1 MAKFKP
7 VDPNENTPDFKNI
20 PNVKVE
26 SITNTY
32 FGNQF
37 LVYFL
42 KIPQVGYYQDP
53 ENKSLRSYYID
64 RINESIR
71 GVTLPEV
78 NTTMIPI
85 SYFGHQN
92 DYKMGVGDGELGRI
106 GIRFK
111 LDRYL
116 NNYTSFINWQYLKY
130 DWHSGGKNPKNNMK
144 TQKDLEGT
152 IVVSFLD
159 TDEKITRQIGYKI
172 IVDTV
177 PGLTLGT
184 DSPDE
189 IEFDVGFRITD
200 IDIEGFIMGHPLA
213 EPTRIL

>member
-7 VDPNENTPDFKNI
+7 VDPNKNPPDYKNI
-20 PNVKVE
+20 PSVEVE

-37 LVYFL
+37 IAYFL

-53 ENKSLRSYYID
+53 ESKSLRSYYID

-71 GVTLPEV
+71 GITLPEI
-78 NTTMIPI
+78 NTTMIPL

-92 DYKMGVGDGELGRI
+92 AYKMGVGDGELGRI
-106 GIRFK
+106 GVRFK

-116 NNYTSFINWQYLKY
+116 NNYTAFINWQYLKY
-130 DWHSGGKNPKNNMK
+130 DWSFGGQNPKNQ
-144 TQKDLEGT
+144 TPQQKDLEG
-152 IVVSFLD
+152 ILVVDFLD
-159 TDEKITRQIGYKI
+159 SVEKVSRQIGYKV

-177 PGLTLGT
+177 PSLTLASDT
-184 DSPDE
+184 PDE
-189 IEFDVGFRITD
+189 VEFEIGLRVTD
-200 IDIEGFIMGHPLA
+200 IDIEKFIMGHPIA
-213 EPTRIL
+213 NRQKIL

>member
-7 VDPNENTPDFKNI
+7 VDPNDNIPEPKNI
-20 PNVKVE
+20 KNVEVE
-26 SITNTY
+26 AITNTY

-53 ENKSLRSYYID
+53 ESKALRSYYID
-64 RINESIR
+64 RINETVR
-71 GVTLPEV
+71 GVTLPEI

-85 SYFGHQN
+85 AYWGHQN

-106 GIRFK
+106 AVRFK

-116 NNYTSFINWQYLKY
+116 NNYTAFINWQYLKY
-130 DWHSGGKNPKNNMK
+130 DWTFGGKNPKNNMK
-144 TQKDLEGT
+144 TQKDLEGI
-152 IVVSFLD
+152 IVISFLD
-159 TDEKITRQIGYKI
+159 STENITRQIGYKI

-177 PGLTLGT
+177 PGLTLAADT
-184 DSPDE
+184 PDE
-189 IEFDVGFRITD
+189 IEFEVGFRITD
-200 IDIEGFIMGHPLA
+200 IDLEKFIMGHPISD
-213 EPTRIL
+213 RQKIL